1 MQIEVTFWLP
11 LKTNDP
17 NEIKTIVM
25 PLKRVPRIGELVDL
39 DVRLD
44 GDERV
49 QRSIRV
55 KDVHRYIK
63 FNPDAGPPTEKAH
76 VFSA

>member
-11 LKTNDP
+11 LKTTDP
-17 NEIKTIVM
+17 NEVKTLTM
-25 PLKRVPRIGELVDL
+25 MLEHVPRTGELVDL

-44 GDERV
+44 TGERIT
-49 QRSIRV
+49 RSIRV

-63 FNPDAGPPTEKAH
+63 FNPDAGPPDEKAH